1 MDHDDGTESEGNAP
15 QNEIAN
21 DESLRGNST
30 EKSVAEENVED
41 GGEAKSNDSD
51 NDRDMM
57 DVDDASGAEGGNMDV
72 SSVDDGADEASGV
85 SDVEPPTGNTTYASL
100 LSNDTPDGNEEVGA
114 SEAEQQQQSD
124 AANDDDM
131 KTDDDEGEDQPPN
144 GEPSADVGNEGEPTH
159 NNSKA
164 PPSSG
169 EPIESM
175 APLQQPSEQLDTPLS
190 VEKSSAQPGP
200 DMSMEEDDT
209 DVKSDK
215 AATTTDVTTPS
226 EGDTTTAVKPPPAVS
241 PGPDSKRK
249 PLEDAYGP
257 YIHLDDTCLED
268 ARERLHSAIEQTRLL
283 REALTEQAYERY
295 RCVVKPAPDTLD
307 EIIDPIRDD
316 PIKACQDLAKKA
328 EEIKVE
334 KELERTQAEKAG
346 VVPEELAYFGE
357 GLHLVILPEDEVD
370 EDEIDLSE
378 LPTRGPIDPET
389 GEIVEDLK
397 NAYANATEQVF
408 ERIRRIRAIRMGG
421 DINEVGKQQ
430 EAMKRM
436 KLGGGGGVGGGPQ
449 SNEPVNSNSAGYA
462 AGYAAAQAA
471 AAAATKTRAAAVAPK
486 PSSSPAPSFAS
497 DDSDMYQKGA
507 SQHLLTLAPN
517 AEGIRPD
524 GSFTAVQSALVARGV
539 GMHETQHDLR
549 INPKYQRM
557 IQPNY
562 FSPTAS
568 QQLLPPLLRP
578 YDLYRLQAADARR
591 KGVELGTSAKTSI
604 KSVVEDIFSK
614 DGTGKTDNSSAG
626 SNGNIRK
633 SLEEERSAMEIGLMR
648 RMHTA
653 SGGASEGVIAPSVA
667 AKKTIESL
675 KSDQTSADNADPSL
689 AFSVMNAVGILRK
702 KEDEGNGDKKESS
715 EIAETGIVKALGLD
729 GSLSGLES
737 VSKFLGNG
745 VKTTDTTTKS
755 KPDSS
760 SVDNGGKQEE
770 EEEVAQI
777 RGGGGQDESNTE
789 ETKSQKSD
797 DPLLDYR
804 AGLNA
809 VYGSSDPYHTAS
821 LTAQHQLNM
830 PLSHLPLQASNMS
843 DLYLQNSLASVAA
856 LRQANPN
863 ARADIL
869 AQHPQLSASLGLLPG
884 QTQHDMMLWEHH
896 NAAATAA
903 AAAQYQ
909 AALAQ
914 NSLGG
919 YSASSLDQSIAALQM
934 QRELLNRK
942 RSFSMSESKTNEV
955 VDLVGDSN
963 KAPEIARA
971 ASAPPSPLNFE
982 KKSSSRKPSKR
993 IMSQE
998 SFDIPSPPQGVSQ
1011 DIADL
1016 IAHAKFHKAH
1026 SLYKGKEED
1035 SEALLIQ
1042 FLLSLSAAVPIS
1054 KDFIAEALTKKLK
1067 SSHYKLR
1074 LHEFVGNSSSACAS
1088 RDVIIAIISIW
1099 LWAEHKDCLA
1109 LDENE
1114 SEASFRWL
1122 IDLAI
1127 DKSLSALASFFDSRP
1142 SKKSGYG
1149 VAKDTPNEQVASIAS
1164 KSLAD
1169 QVCVDHRAVSFCCIC
1184 LLTGIPFL

>member
-41 GGEAKSNDSD
+41 GDEAKSMD
-51 NDRDMM
+51 NDNNREMM

-72 SSVDDGADEASGV
+72 SSVDDGEDEASGV
-85 SDVEPPTGNTTYASL
+85 SDVEPPTGNTTHASL

-114 SEAEQQQQSD
+114 SEAEQQQQQSD

-131 KTDDDEGEDQPPN
+131 KTDDDEADDQPPN
-144 GEPSADVGNEGEPTH
+144 GEPSTDVGNEGEPTH
-159 NNSKA
+159 NNSEAIQA

-169 EPIESM
+169 EPIESTTL
-175 APLQQPSEQLDTPLS
+175 LQQPSDQLDTSLS
-190 VEKSSAQPGP
+190 VEQSSAQPGP

-215 AATTTDVTTPS
+215 ANTTTGVTS
-226 EGDTTTAVKPPPAVS
+226 EGGDTTAAVKSPPAVS

-316 PIKACQDLAKKA
+316 PIKARQDLAKKA

-436 KLGGGGGVGGGPQ
+436 KLGGGGGGGGQQ
-449 SNEPVNSNSAGYA
+449 SINEPVNSNSAGYA

-578 YDLYRLQAADARR
+578 HDLYRLQAADARR
-591 KGVELGTSAKTSI
+591 KGVESGLASAKTSI
-604 KSVVEDIFSK
+604 KSVVEDIISK
-614 DGTGKTDNSSAG
+614 DGTGKTDNG
-626 SNGNIRK
+626 INGNIQK

-648 RMHTA
+648 RMRTA
-653 SGGASEGVIAPSVA
+653 SGASEGASAPSVA
-667 AKKTIESL
+667 AKKTIELL
-675 KSDQTSADNADPSL
+675 KSDQTTNGNTDNADPSL

-745 VKTTDTTTKS
+745 VKTTDTTTTKS

-760 SVDNGGKQEE
+760 SVDNGGKQE

-869 AQHPQLSASLGLLPG
+869 AQHPQLSASLGLIPG

-914 NSLGG
+914 NPLGG

-942 RSFSMSESKTNEV
+942 RSFSMSESKTNDAI
-955 VDLVGDSN
+955 DLVGDSN

-982 KKSSSRKPSKR
+982 KKSSSRKSSKK

-1016 IAHAKFHKAH
+1016 ITHAKFHKAH

-1042 FLLSLSAAVPIS
+1042 FLLTLSAAVPIS
-1054 KDFIAEALTKKLK
+1054 KDFIADALTKKLK

-1074 LHEFVGNSSSACAS
+1074 LHEFVGNSTSACAS

-1127 DKSLSALASFFDSRP
+1127 DKSLSALASFFALF
-1142 SKKSGYG
+1142 GL
-1149 VAKDTPNEQVASIAS
+1149 AKDTPNEQVASIAS

-1184 LLTGIPFL
+1184 LLTGIPFF